1 MEKQIE
7 AQAREAANRWLVA
20 RRDGVEAAAVDA
32 IRAEAAKLP
41 PQWRRVFLE
50 RVAYSALL
58 PMSRLAA

>member
-1 MEKQIE
+1 MAEQIE

-20 RRDGVEAAAVDA
+20 RRDGVEDAAVEA
-32 IRAEAAKLP
+32 IRAEAETLP

-58 PMSRLAA
+58 PLGRLAA